1 MYVYSKWTFNP
12 IKKHQQMYSAAPP
25 IIQKRPKK
33 KNPRKSVYTHRQK
46 ITCISFEFSYVLI

>member
-12 IKKHQQMYSAAPP
+12 IKKHQQMYSAPP

-33 KNPRKSVYTHRQK
+33 KKTLENLYTHIDRK
-46 ITCISFEFSYVLI
+46 